1 MMLKDKVAIVTGAS
15 RGIGQAIALELA
27 RQGAKLVLSASS
39 AQNLKDTEDKLRE
52 MGFSHFIGVAADVKN
67 AEQVQSVVKNCIDTY
82 GRIDILANNAGITR
96 DNLLALM
103 SESEWDDVL
112 DTNLKSAFLFTKAC
126 SRPMIKQKGGSI
138 INISSVVGL
147 TGNAGQANYSAS
159 KAGLIGFTKSVAKEL
174 AKKNVRANVVA
185 PGFIRTK
192 MTDQLPEELKLKV
205 AAQIALGRLGE
216 PEEIAS
222 VVAFLASDMSKYMTG
237 QVLVVDGGLVI

>member
-1 MMLKDKVAIVTGAS
+1 MLKDKVVIVTGAS
-15 RGIGQAIALELA
+15 RGIGQAIALELGK
-27 RQGAKLVLSASS
+27 QGAKLVISASS
-39 AQNLKDTEDKLRE
+39 AQNLKETEDKLRE
-52 MGFSHFIGVAADVKN
+52 QGCTNCLAVAADVKSVDQVN
-67 AEQVQSVVKNCIDTY
+67 AVVKNCIDTY
-82 GRIDILANNAGITR
+82 GRVDILANNAGITR

-112 DTNLKSAFLFTKAC
+112 NTNLKSAFLFTKAC
-126 SRPMIKQKGGSI
+126 SRPMIRQKGGSI

-147 TGNAGQANYSAS
+147 TGNAGQANYAAS

-174 AKKNVRANVVA
+174 AKKNVRANVIA

-192 MTDQLPEELKLKV
+192 MTDQLPEEIKQKV
-205 AAQIALGRLGE
+205 TAQVALGRLGE

-222 VVAFLASDMSKYMTG
+222 VVSFLASDASRYMTG

>member
-1 MMLKDKVAIVTGAS
+1 MNLKDKVAIVTGAS

-27 RQGAKLVLSASS
+27 RQGAKLVITASS
-39 AQNLKDTEDKLRE
+39 MQNLKETEDKLRE
-52 MGFSHFIGVAADVKN
+52 QGCAHFIAIAADVKN
-67 AEQVQSVVKNCIDTY
+67 SEQVNLVVKNCIDTY
-82 GRIDILANNAGITR
+82 SRVDILANNAGITR

-112 DTNLKSAFLFTKAC
+112 NTNLKSAFLFTKAC
-126 SRPMIKQKGGSI
+126 SRPMIRQKGGSI
-138 INISSVVGL
+138 INISSVVAL
-147 TGNAGQANYSAS
+147 TGNAGQANYAAS

-192 MTDQLPEELKLKV
+192 MTDMLSDEIKQKV

-216 PEEIAS
+216 PDEIAS
-222 VVAFLASDMSKYMTG
+222 VVSFLASDASRYMTG

>member
-1 MMLKDKVAIVTGAS
+1 MLKDKVAIVTGAS

-27 RQGAKLVLSASS
+27 KQGAKLVLSASS
-39 AQNLKDTEDKLRE
+39 MQNLKETEDKLRE
-52 MGFSHFIGVAADVKN
+52 QGYSHFIAAPADVKV
-67 AEQVQSVVKNCIDTY
+67 ADQVNLVVKNCIDTY
-82 GRIDILANNAGITR
+82 GRVDILANNAGITR

-126 SRPMIKQKGGSI
+126 SRPMIRQKGGSI

-147 TGNAGQANYSAS
+147 TGNAGQANYAAS

-174 AKKNVRANVVA
+174 AKKNVRANVIA

-192 MTDQLPEELKLKV
+192 MTEQLPDEVKQKV
-205 AAQIALGRLGE
+205 AAAVALGRFGE
-216 PEEIAS
+216 PEEIAT
-222 VVAFLASDMSKYMTG
+222 VVSFLASDAAKYMTG